1 MRGRFRG
8 FWLAIAALVAVPLAG
23 ASPPP
28 DESAEAIEA
37 SAAGGEQSD
46 APPAEAPR
54 GWVERASLTASV
66 VDREPQGRVK
76 QLTTDRDRIF
86 YFTEVRGMTGETLI
100 HRWERSG
107 GLVIEVPLV
116 IGGPRWRTY
125 STKQLD
131 SGSLGDW
138 TVSAIDASGRVLSSD
153 GFSYVEAPPEI
164 EPPSERAPANSAR

>member
-1 MRGRFRG
+1 MRGRIGG
-8 FWLAIAALVAVPLAG
+8 FWLAAVALAAAPQAA

-28 DESAEAIEA
+28 DESAQAIEA
-37 SAAGGEQSD
+37 SAAGGEQGD
-46 APPAEAPR
+46 APLEEAPR
-54 GWVERASLTASV
+54 GWVERAALTASV

-76 QLTTDRDRIF
+76 QLTNDRDRVF

-100 HRWERSG
+100 HRWELSG
-107 GLVIEVPLV
+107 EVVVEVPLV

-131 SGSLGDW
+131 PAALGDW

-164 EPPSERAPANSAR
+164 EPPSEPAPANTAP